1 MRNTTAPSETHAGFF
16 QRGAFL
22 RMLVLYP
29 EGMTTSDIT
38 VFRHAA
44 LCALAAKA
52 LSLFA
57 FSGMLPGA
65 NASDWPHLHGPLHN
79 NATPEVGWKKEWP
92 ADGPPVLWK
101 ASVGRGLAS
110 FTVVGERAYTV
121 GNDGADE
128 DSIVCLDLNS
138 GKELWRHRYPC
149 KTAAHEMPVVP
160 FGPAATPTVED
171 GCLYMLSREGDVW
184 CLDAATG
191 KVIWQKH
198 LIADFKGK
206 RPVYGYASSVLVHEG
221 KAYLDAGGGGQSTVC
236 VDAKTG
242 NLLWGKGSGEAGY
255 ASPALVK
262 MSGTTALALFK
273 GDSFRLLKLDNGEEI
288 ARHETVTRDFCN
300 CANPHVKDDM
310 VFISHTGADGSTLL
324 KFADGKL
331 TSQWNDRNLG
341 LLFNSGVPWD
351 GKLIVFND
359 QKRGVKELR
368 CLDMKTGETAW
379 VSDEIDK
386 GTAILSD
393 GHLLILTSV
402 GELIL
407 AKPQPDRL
415 EVMSRVQVLP
425 AKTYVLPVLSQ
436 GRLLCK
442 NNAGEVVCLDLR

>member
-1 MRNTTAPSETHAGFF
+1 
-16 QRGAFL
+16 
-22 RMLVLYP
+22 
-29 EGMTTSDIT
+29 MTTSDIT